1 MNIYF
6 DNAATTQLDKRV
18 LEEMIPF
25 MVQNY
30 GNPSSIHKHG
40 REVKASVENSRNK
53 IADILDVTPGEI
65 FFTSGGTEA
74 DNTYLI
80 NSIYSRKIK
89 IAITSKIEH
98 HAVLHTLE
106 DLERRNIIKILYV
119 DIDSKGHIDYDHLE
133 KLISSNPKSIVSLMH
148 GNNEIGN
155 ITEIERVAEMCNLND
170 SIFHSDTVQTIGHF
184 NINLSSKNIH
194 SIVGSAHKF
203 HGPKGIGFMYIN
215 NKIKI
220 PPYIIG
226 GSQERNMRGGTENVS
241 GIIGLSKALEITIEE
256 KDKTK
261 KHIENLKF
269 NMIDMLK
276 KNIKNLIFNG
286 DCDNLKKSL
295 YHVLSLSIP
304 KIEDKQMFLFN
315 LDINKISVSA
325 GSACSSGSSKNSHVL
340 EELKL
345 ENNHS
350 PVRVSFS
357 KLNTMDEV
365 NYVVKKIAELQK
377 IS

>member
-74 DNTYLI
+74 DNTFLI
-80 NSIYSRKIK
+80 NAIYSRKIK

-155 ITEIERVAEMCNLND
+155 ITEIERVAEMCNKND

-256 KDKTK
+256 KDETK
-261 KHIENLKF
+261 KHIENLKL

-295 YHVLSLSIP
+295 YHVLSLAIP

>member
-25 MVQNY
+25 MVENY

-74 DNTYLI
+74 DNTFLI
-80 NSIYSRKIK
+80 NAIYSRKLK
-89 IAITSKIEH
+89 TAITSKIEH

-106 DLERRNIIKILYV
+106 DLEKRNIIKVLYV

-256 KDKTK
+256 KDETK
-261 KHIENLKF
+261 KHIENLKL

-295 YHVLSLSIP
+295 YHVLSLSVP

>member
-1 MNIYF
+1 
-6 DNAATTQLDKRV
+6 
-18 LEEMIPF
+18 
-25 MVQNY
+25 
-30 GNPSSIHKHG
+30 
-40 REVKASVENSRNK
+40 
-53 IADILDVTPGEI
+53 
-65 FFTSGGTEA
+65 
-74 DNTYLI
+74 
-80 NSIYSRKIK
+80 
-89 IAITSKIEH
+89 
-98 HAVLHTLE
+98 
-106 DLERRNIIKILYV
+106 
-119 DIDSKGHIDYDHLE
+119 
-133 KLISSNPKSIVSLMH
+133 
-148 GNNEIGN
+148 
-155 ITEIERVAEMCNLND
+155 
-170 SIFHSDTVQTIGHF
+170 
-184 NINLSSKNIH
+184 
-194 SIVGSAHKF
+194 
-203 HGPKGIGFMYIN
+203 
-215 NKIKI
+215 
-220 PPYIIG
+220 
-226 GSQERNMRGGTENVS
+226 
-241 GIIGLSKALEITIEE
+241 
-256 KDKTK
+256 
-261 KHIENLKF
+261 
-269 NMIDMLK
+269 MLK